1 LIYNA
6 KITGGSL
13 RLKDSRIIAGLLL
26 QNLSV
31 EEWQIALYEDNV
43 LQLDCENTIK
53 RIAPLIKNRLEPL
66 GEGLWEMVRDG
77 DKELATQAAF
87 AGAVKHSRL
96 LGDFLDITFRER
108 RRMLS
113 RHLEA
118 RMWVDYIS
126 GCRGRDPE
134 LPEWSDQ
141 TVRKLRSVVFSMIA
155 EAGYVDNTKN
165 LQMQNVFI
173 DTRLANYLIGRREDY
188 VIKCLEVAG

>member
-1 LIYNA
+1 MWNSFEP
-6 KITGGSL
+6 TFRL
-13 RLKDSRIIAGLLL
+13 RQQFPNQKRTQRFRKGQQIREQL
-26 QNLSV
+26 QSG
-31 EEWQIALYEDNV
+31 
-43 LQLDCENTIK
+43 
-53 RIAPLIKNRLEPL
+53 RH
-66 GEGLWEMVRDG
+66 
-77 DKELATQAAF
+77 
-87 AGAVKHSRL
+87 HSRL

-155 EAGYVDNTKN
+155 DAGYVDNTKN